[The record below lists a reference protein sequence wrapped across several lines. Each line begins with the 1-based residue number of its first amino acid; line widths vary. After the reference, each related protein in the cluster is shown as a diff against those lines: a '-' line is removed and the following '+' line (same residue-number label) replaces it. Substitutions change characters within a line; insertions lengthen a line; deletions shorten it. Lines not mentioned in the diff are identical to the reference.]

1 MNKLGVCCLLPNLLG
16 KTMSSIIPSTTLF
29 RGFVL
34 FISTI
39 LFSLMPTIGQ
49 AEEASQTPFRIS
61 LIHTAQSAGSPE
73 ALIVEGGSWT
83 KMRKLVHGAL
93 LIEHPKGNLLFDT
106 GLGRQIDQAF
116 ASNSWWQR
124 QLFAYEN
131 VNPALDQM
139 QQHGLSE
146 QHVSAIILSHLH
158 WDHTGGLPDFPN
170 TPVWVQPQGLD
181 QAQHR
186 GHRPAFLPELLQGAQ
201 WSELQLSKQEYL
213 GFEQTLDIYQDGRLI
228 LVDLSGH
235 SEGQVG
241 LFINL
246 DSGRRLFLIG
256 DSSWVIEGIKE
267 NKPRPSIV
275 DLVSPVDWSREM
287 NDEVIEKIHHLS
299 VNDPSLLIV
308 PAHDE
313 IVAQKIARFP
323 QYEH

>member
-1 MNKLGVCCLLPNLLG
+1 MSHNALLAKLTTASILLLSTALLPL
-16 KTMSSIIPSTTLF
+16 MSASVHADSIT
-29 RGFVL
+29 
-34 FISTI
+34 
-39 LFSLMPTIGQ
+39 Q
-49 AEEASQTPFRIS
+49 APFRIS
-61 LIHTAQSAGSPE
+61 LIHTAQSTGTPE
-73 ALIVEGGSWT
+73 ALVVEGGSWT
-83 KMRKLVHGAL
+83 KVRKLLHGSL

-106 GLGRQIDQAF
+106 GLGRQIDEAF
-116 ASNSWWQR
+116 AYNSWWQR
-124 QLFAYEN
+124 ELFAYEN

-139 QQHGLSE
+139 LAQGLNE

-186 GHRPAFLPELLQGAQ
+186 AHRPTFLPELLENAH
-201 WSELQLSKQEYL
+201 WSELALSQQEYL
-213 GFEQTLDIYQDGRLI
+213 GFEQTLDIYQDRRLI

-241 LFINL
+241 LFVNL
-246 DSGRRLFLIG
+246 DSGRQFFFIG
-256 DSSWVIEGIKE
+256 DCSWVIEGIKE

-275 DLVSPVDWSREM
+275 DFISPVDWSREM
-287 NDEVIEKIHHLS
+287 NDDVIEKIHNLS
-299 VNDPSLLIV
+299 LKNPALVIV

-313 IVAQKIARFP
+313 IVAQQIAQFP

>member
-1 MNKLGVCCLLPNLLG
+1 
-16 KTMSSIIPSTTLF
+16 MSK
-29 RGFVL
+29 
-34 FISTI
+34 
-39 LFSLMPTIGQ
+39 LFSLAALSTFILLFSTASMSSVNAADQ
-49 AEEASQTPFRIS
+49 AGSTQQTPFRIS
-61 LIHTAQSAGSPE
+61 LIHTAQSAGSLE

-83 KMRKLVHGAL
+83 KVRKLLHASL

-139 QQHGLSE
+139 LEQGLSTD
-146 QHVSAIILSHLH
+146 HINAIILSHLH

-170 TPVWVQPQGLD
+170 MPVWVQPQGLD

-186 GHRPAFLPELLQGAQ
+186 GHRPAFLPELLENAH
-201 WSELQLSKQEYL
+201 WSELILSPQGYL
-213 GFEQTLDIYQDGRLI
+213 GFKQSLDIYQDGRLI

-241 LFINL
+241 LFVNL
-246 DSGRRLFLIG
+246 DSGRQLFFIG
-256 DSSWVIEGIKE
+256 DSSWVIEGITE

-275 DLVSPVDWSREM
+275 DWVAPVDWSRQM
-287 NDEVIEKIHHLS
+287 NDGVIERIHQLS
-299 VNDPSLLIV
+299 IKHPNLLIV

-313 IVAQKIARFP
+313 VVAQQIA
-323 QYEH
+323 

>member
-1 MNKLGVCCLLPNLLG
+1 MSHIALLAKLTTASILLLSTALLPF
-16 KTMSSIIPSTTLF
+16 MSASVYAESIT
-29 RGFVL
+29 
-34 FISTI
+34 
-39 LFSLMPTIGQ
+39 Q
-49 AEEASQTPFRIS
+49 APFRIS
-61 LIHTAQSAGSPE
+61 LIHTAQSTGSPE
-73 ALIVEGGSWT
+73 ALVVEGGSWT
-83 KMRKLVHGAL
+83 KVRKLLHGSL

-106 GLGRQIDQAF
+106 GLGRQIDEAF
-116 ASNSWWQR
+116 AHNIWWQR
-124 QLFAYEN
+124 ELFAYEN

-139 QQHGLSE
+139 LAQGLNE

-186 GHRPAFLPELLQGAQ
+186 AHRPAFLPELLENAQ
-201 WSELQLSKQEYL
+201 WSELALSQQEYL
-213 GFEQTLDIYQDGRLI
+213 GFEQTLDIYQDRRLI

-241 LFINL
+241 LFVNL
-246 DSGRRLFLIG
+246 DSGRQFFFIG

-267 NKPRPSIV
+267 KKPRPSIV
-275 DLVSPVDWSREM
+275 DFISPVDWSREM
-287 NDEVIEKIHHLS
+287 NDDIIEKIHNLS
-299 VNDPSLLIV
+299 LKNPALVIV

-313 IVAQKIARFP
+313 IVAQQIAQFP

>member
-1 MNKLGVCCLLPNLLG
+1 MTYKAQLTRFIAAAFILP
-16 KTMSSIIPSTTLF
+16 
-29 RGFVL
+29 
-34 FISTI
+34 
-39 LFSLMPTIGQ
+39 FSLVFSSAFASAEQ
-49 AEEASQTPFRIS
+49 AQSNTQAPFRIS
-61 LIHTAQSAGSPE
+61 LIHTAQSTGSPE
-73 ALIVEGGSWT
+73 ALLVEGGSWV
-83 KMRKLVHGAL
+83 KIRKLVHGSL
-93 LIEHPKGNLLFDT
+93 LIEHPEGNLLFDT

-116 ASNSWWQR
+116 AHNSWWQR

-139 QQHGLSE
+139 REQGLTE
-146 QHVSAIILSHLH
+146 RHISAIILSHLH

-186 GHRPAFLPELLQGAQ
+186 AHRPAFLPELLENAQ
-201 WSELQLSKQEYL
+201 WSELVLSAQPYL
-213 GFEQTLDIYQDGRLI
+213 GFAQTLDIYQDGRLI

-241 LFINL
+241 LFVNL
-246 DSGRRLFLIG
+246 DSGRSLFFIG
-256 DSSWVIEGIKE
+256 DSSWVIEGIKN

-275 DLVSPVDWSREM
+275 DLVSPVDWSRVM
-287 NDEVIEKIHHLS
+287 NDDVIEKIHNLS
-299 VNDPSLLIV
+299 VKYPDLVIV

-313 IVAQKIARFP
+313 IVAGSIALFP

>member
-1 MNKLGVCCLLPNLLG
+1 MSNTFSLAKLSSAFLLLVSTTVL
-16 KTMSSIIPSTTLF
+16 STTLMSS
-29 RGFVL
+29 VNAAEQAD
-34 FISTI
+34 ST
-39 LFSLMPTIGQ
+39 L
-49 AEEASQTPFRIS
+49 QTPFRIS

-73 ALIVEGGSWT
+73 ALVVEGGSWSKT
-83 KMRKLVHGAL
+83 RKLLHGSL
-93 LIEHPKGNLLFDT
+93 LIEHPEGNLLFDT

-116 ASNSWWQR
+116 ANNSWWQR
-124 QLFAYEN
+124 QLFAYDN

-139 QQHGLSE
+139 QAQGLTE
-146 QHVSAIILSHLH
+146 DHLSAIILSHLH

-186 GHRPAFLPELLQGAQ
+186 AHRPAFLPELLENAQ
-201 WSELQLSKQEYL
+201 WSELALSSQEYL
-213 GFEQTLDIYQDGRLI
+213 GFEQSLDIYQDGRLI

-241 LFINL
+241 LFVNL
-246 DSGRRLFLIG
+246 DSGRQLFFIG
-256 DSSWVIEGIKE
+256 DSSWVIEGIAE

-275 DLVSPVDWSREM
+275 DWVAPVDWSREM
-287 NDEVIEKIHHLS
+287 NDGVIEKIHKLS
-299 VNDPSLLIV
+299 VSNPSLVIV

-313 IVAQKIARFP
+313 VVAQQIAQFP

>member
-1 MNKLGVCCLLPNLLG
+1 MSHYALLAKLTTASILLLSTAFLPL
-16 KTMSSIIPSTTLF
+16 MSASVQAESTT
-29 RGFVL
+29 
-34 FISTI
+34 
-39 LFSLMPTIGQ
+39 Q
-49 AEEASQTPFRIS
+49 APFRIS

-73 ALIVEGGSWT
+73 ALVVEGGSWT
-83 KMRKLVHGAL
+83 KIRKLLHGSL
-93 LIEHPKGNLLFDT
+93 LIEHPEGNLLFDT

-116 ASNSWWQR
+116 AHNSWWQR

-139 QQHGLSE
+139 QAQGLSE

-186 GHRPAFLPELLQGAQ
+186 AHRPAFLPELLENAQ
-201 WSELQLSKQEYL
+201 WSELALSKQEYF

-241 LFINL
+241 LFVNL
-246 DSGRRLFLIG
+246 DSGRQLFFIG

-275 DLVSPVDWSREM
+275 DLISPVDWSREM
-287 NDEVIEKIHHLS
+287 NDDVIEKIHNLS
-299 VNDPSLLIV
+299 LKNPALVIV

-313 IVAQKIARFP
+313 IVAKKIAKFP
-323 QYEH
+323 QYEY

>member
-1 MNKLGVCCLLPNLLG
+1 
-16 KTMSSIIPSTTLF
+16 MSSVNAADQAGSTLKIF
-29 RGFVL
+29 
-34 FISTI
+34 
-39 LFSLMPTIGQ
+39 
-49 AEEASQTPFRIS
+49 FRIS

-73 ALIVEGGSWT
+73 ALMVEGGSWT
-83 KMRKLVHGAL
+83 NIRKLVHASL
-93 LIEHPKGNLLFDT
+93 LIEHPRGNLLFDT

-116 ASNSWWQR
+116 ANNSWWQR

-139 QQHGLSE
+139 LEQGLSE

-158 WDHTGGLPDFPN
+158 WDHTGGLPDFPDI
-170 TPVWVQPQGLD
+170 PVWVQPQGLD

-186 GHRPAFLPELLQGAQ
+186 GHRPAFLPELLQNAQ
-201 WSELQLSKQEYL
+201 WSELVLSKQAYM
-213 GFEQTLDIYQDGRLI
+213 GFEKSLDVYQDGRLI

-241 LFINL
+241 LFVNL
-246 DSGRRLFLIG
+246 DSGRRLFFIG
-256 DSSWVIEGIKE
+256 DSSWVLAGIKE

-275 DLVSPVDWSREM
+275 DFVAPVDWSRTM

-299 VNDPSLLIV
+299 VNNPSLVIV

-313 IVAQKIARFP
+313 VVAQGIARFP
-323 QYEH
+323 QYEN

>member
-1 MNKLGVCCLLPNLLG
+1 MSHSALLAKLTTASILLLSTAFLPLMSASVHAES
-16 KTMSSIIPSTTLF
+16 KT
-29 RGFVL
+29 
-34 FISTI
+34 
-39 LFSLMPTIGQ
+39 
-49 AEEASQTPFRIS
+49 QTPFRIS

-73 ALIVEGGSWT
+73 ALVVEGGAWT
-83 KMRKLVHGAL
+83 KTRKLLHASL
-93 LIEHPKGNLLFDT
+93 LIEHPEGNLLFDT

-116 ASNSWWQR
+116 AHNSWWQR
-124 QLFAYEN
+124 ELFAYEN

-139 QQHGLSE
+139 LAEGLSE

-186 GHRPAFLPELLQGAQ
+186 AHRPAFLPELLENAQ
-201 WSELQLSKQEYL
+201 WSELALSQREYL

-235 SEGQVG
+235 SEGHVG
-241 LFINL
+241 LFVNL
-246 DSGRRLFLIG
+246 DSGRQLFFIG
-256 DSSWVIEGIKE
+256 DSCWVIEGIKE

-275 DLVSPVDWSREM
+275 DFISPVDWSREM
-287 NDEVIEKIHHLS
+287 NDDVIEKIHNLS
-299 VNDPSLLIV
+299 LKNPTLVIV

-313 IVAQKIARFP
+313 IIAQQIAKFP